1 MVQQN
6 PNLLLAILKFIFN
19 FFKQVLI
26 LLCLFLI
33 SLGYLMKYS
42 YLTSFTRLKKG
53 NFVKLYY
60 FIKNIKN
67 NV

>member
-6 PNLLLAILKFIFN
+6 PNLLLAILKFILK
-19 FFKQVLI
+19 FFKQI
-26 LLCLFLI
+26 FIYLCLFLI
-33 SLGYLMKYS
+33 SLGCLIKHS

-67 NV
+67 NF